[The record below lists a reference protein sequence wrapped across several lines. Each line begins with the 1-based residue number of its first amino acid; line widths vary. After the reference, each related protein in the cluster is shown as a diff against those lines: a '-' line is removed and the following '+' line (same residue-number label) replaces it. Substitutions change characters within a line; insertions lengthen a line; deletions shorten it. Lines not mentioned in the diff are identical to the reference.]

1 MVAGAGIRKGKSMRR
16 ISAVTLAIA
25 VGAIVA
31 ATAGTNMYQAYC
43 NTHPD
48 WNTYSAGSGAAWG
61 HPDQDWLGECYA
73 TMEAAQAEADAHD
86 ARFHA
91 NRDEY
96 QAEYELLPRPPKKN
110 KAGVKALPMVDCS
123 PL

>member
-1 MVAGAGIRKGKSMRR
+1 MLRR
-16 ISAVTLAIA
+16 IGVATLTIV
-25 VGAIVA
+25 VGAIAA

-48 WNTYSAGSGAAWG
+48 WNTYSAGSGATWG
-61 HPDQDWLGECYA
+61 HPDQDWLGECYTTVA
-73 TMEAAQAEADAHD
+73 EAQAEAAAHD

-96 QAEYELLPRPPKKN
+96 QAAAALLPRPPKKN